1 MCTDEPHR
9 DIGGMKQHLMFGG
22 TANQGTR
29 QGKPAESIT
38 EEVDMDRFIKG
49 SGYQAKESAER
60 REVRLKSKRAI

>member
-1 MCTDEPHR
+1 
-9 DIGGMKQHLMFGG
+9 MFGG

-49 SGYQAKESAER
+49 SEYQAKESAER
-60 REVRLKSKRAI
+60 REVRLKNKRGI